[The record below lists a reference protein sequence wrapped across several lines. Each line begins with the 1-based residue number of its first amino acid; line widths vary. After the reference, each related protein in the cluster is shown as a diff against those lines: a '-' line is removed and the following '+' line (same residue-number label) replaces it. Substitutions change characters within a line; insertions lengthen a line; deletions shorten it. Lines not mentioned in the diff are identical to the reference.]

1 MALDGGGTFQLGD
14 VAAASKELVGI
25 GDHGVGCAS
34 EDSRRY
40 DMMREFESVCE
51 YGGTA
56 RIGSIGRKEGIFT

>member
-40 DMMREFESVCE
+40 DMMHEFESEFESVSVS
-51 YGGTA
+51 TVV
-56 RIGSIGRKEGIFT
+56 RHVSVR